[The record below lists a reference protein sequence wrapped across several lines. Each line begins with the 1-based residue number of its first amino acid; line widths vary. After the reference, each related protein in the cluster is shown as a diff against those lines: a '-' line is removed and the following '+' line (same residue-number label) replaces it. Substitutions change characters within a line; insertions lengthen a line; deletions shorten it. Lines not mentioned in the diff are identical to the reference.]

1 MIRKSLSTAF
11 LLLLLVGSNVYAQ
24 QLKIGYMNT
33 QQVLNELPRRS
44 EVEQEL
50 SNYIESK
57 RGELEE
63 KIASFQDEVAQYQ
76 KNKSNMSDQQIKQ
89 REEELTQ
96 QESEMR
102 QFQQDIQSQIQE
114 HRATLLQPLYDAMDQ
129 AIADVADSNDLDF
142 VLNQATANGENL
154 IYYSADQQ
162 LNITQEVIQR
172 VKETSAQN

>member
-24 QLKIGYMNT
+24 QLKIVYMNT
-33 QQVLNELPRRS
+33 QLVLNELPRRS

-102 QFQQDIQSQIQE
+102 QFLQDIHAEIHE
-114 HRATLLQPLYDAMDQ
+114 HRAALIQELYDPMDQ
-129 AIADVADSNDLDF
+129 AIADVAHSNDLDF
-142 VLNQATANGENL
+142 VLTQATASRQNL
-154 IYYSADQQ
+154 IYYAADQQ

-172 VKETSAQN
+172 IK